1 MNIVILAAG
10 MGKRMHSSLPKVLHL
25 LAGKSMLEHV
35 IATAR
40 ALMPEKLVIVYGHGG
55 EQVLRQITGPDL
67 IFVKQ
72 EPQLGTGH
80 AVMQA
85 VPELDESVPTLILYG
100 DVPLIGIESLRRLV
114 AVAGNE
120 RLGILTVEMPDPT
133 GYGRII
139 RVDGRIRRIVEQ
151 KDGREE
157 ELAVKEINTGMMV
170 VPTVSLKRW
179 LSSLT
184 NDNAQGEYYLTD
196 IVSRAV
202 SENID
207 IVSSQ
212 PDDISEIMGVNSKK
226 QLAKLER
233 VYQKNIASRLLD
245 DGVSLA
251 DPDRIDVRGSLQC
264 GRDVFIDV
272 NCVFEGEVTLADGVT
287 VGPNC
292 VVRNCLIG
300 ENAEIR
306 PFCHLD
312 GAKIGPGS
320 LIGPYARLR
329 PGAELGEEV
338 HIGNFVEV
346 KNSHIA
352 AQSKAN
358 HLAYV
363 GDSTVGSRVNIGA
376 GAITCNY
383 DGANKH
389 RTVIGDDAFIGTNC
403 ELVAPVRVGSG
414 ATIGAGTTLTKDAPA
429 GSLTV
434 SRVRQTTINDWKR
447 PVKSKK

>member
-40 ALMPEKLVIVYGHGG
+40 ALMPEKLVIVYGYGG

-114 AVAGNE
+114 SVAGNE

-151 KDGREE
+151 KE

-170 VPTVSLKRW
+170 VPTALLKRW

-184 NDNAQGEYYLTD
+184 NDNVQGEYYLTD

-212 PDDISEIMGVNSKK
+212 PDDISETMGVNSKK

>member
-40 ALMPEKLVIVYGHGG
+40 ALMPEKLVIVYGYGG

-114 AVAGNE
+114 SVAGNE

-170 VPTVSLKRW
+170 VPTALLKRW

-184 NDNAQGEYYLTD
+184 NDNVQGEYYLTD

-212 PDDISEIMGVNSKK
+212 PDDISETMGVNSKK

-434 SRVRQTTINDWKR
+434 SRIRQTTINDWKR

>member
-72 EPQLGTGH
+72 EPQMGTGH

-114 AVAGNE
+114 SVAGNE

-157 ELAVKEINTGMMV
+157 ELVVKEINTGMMV
-170 VPTVSLKRW
+170 VPTALLKRW

-184 NDNAQGEYYLTD
+184 NDNVQGEYYLTD

-212 PDDISEIMGVNSKK
+212 PDDISETMGVNSKK